1 MTEYATEIAAVLAV
15 VGTLIAQCFF
25 YRKDSQTMSEIKQ
38 DVTEGHNRLSD
49 RLDDKEKDIC
59 AEHRLRAA
67 EHSDIHNL
75 VKEISVKQEMELRM
89 QEKIKD
95 TIPDAGM
102 IKDSIDKICR
112 DNVKLREEVKDL
124 KYQVE
129 KLQEKNVKLEK
140 SNRKLLKE
148 IEQEKDDFER

>member
-15 VGTLIAQCFF
+15 ISTLIAQCLF
-25 YRKDSQTMSEIKQ
+25 YKKDSQTMSEIKQ
-38 DVTEGHNRLSD
+38 DVTEGNNRLSD
-49 RLDDKEKDIC
+49 RLDGKEQK
-59 AEHRLRAA
+59 LSA

-102 IKDSIDKICR
+102 IKEGIDKICR

-124 KYQVE
+124 KNQVE

-148 IEQEKDDFER
+148 IEQEKDHSDDFER